1 MLSDCKISFQP
12 SILIFRKCFPLI
24 FTSIHIWIIIIE
36 TASCIQKSKLQK
48 QKGNKRCL
56 SLLLVVSEW
65 WSWGS
70 RWSIQTPAHH
80 NLVQHALL
88 HFTMNNNGYL
98 QKIQIVQVKVKRYT
112 DFIHEKSRDRRYEQS
127 PSWAPRSIT
136 LGLVQECH

>member
-65 WSWGS
+65 WPWGS
-70 RWSIQTPAHH
+70 RWSIQTPARHH
-80 NLVQHALL
+80 TITMMRFLRENMCDIQNGKFPLL
-88 HFTMNNNGYL
+88 LSGYE
-98 QKIQIVQVKVKRYT
+98 RY
-112 DFIHEKSRDRRYEQS
+112 FILSCYI
-127 PSWAPRSIT
+127 PCLIF
-136 LGLVQECH
+136 